1 MKKFI
6 LIAVI
11 ALSTA
16 IAAIAQPRAIGAR
29 LGWGAEV
36 SYQHNLGNNFLE
48 LDLGLPGWGG
58 IGIGLTGIYNFVI
71 AQPQWTPGTW
81 TFYAGPGA
89 QIGLGFGGGSV
100 SSTIGVAGQV
110 GLSYKFEFP
119 LELSLDLR
127 PSIGVGISSARNED
141 GSTTTSAGF
150 YGNYF
155 GFIPCLG
162 IRYAF

>member
-1 MKKFI
+1 MKKFL

-16 IAAIAQPRAIGAR
+16 LAVNAQPRAIGAR
-29 LGWGAEV
+29 LGYGAEV

-48 LDLGLPGWGG
+48 LDLGLPGWGAP
-58 IGIGLTGIYNFVI
+58 GIGLTGVYDFVI

-89 QIGLGFGGGSV
+89 EVGTYFLGAFAMQV
-100 SSTIGVAGQV
+100 GVVGQV
-110 GLSYKFEFP
+110 GLSYKFQFP

-127 PSIGVGISSARNED
+127 PSLGFAIA
-141 GSTTTSAGF
+141 SAGGVTAGGF
-150 YGNYF
+150 YFNYM
-155 GFIPCLG
+155 GFVPSLG